1 MQIAKRSYPGQFLV
15 CEDLLALAIPRMEV
29 VAEMELRGEA
39 IALNDAC
46 LAIAVVADAINSALE
61 RGAGADRL

>member
-1 MQIAKRSYPGQFLV
+1 
-15 CEDLLALAIPRMEV
+15 MEV
-29 VAEMELRGEA
+29 VAEMALRGEA